1 MDFLPTLWFI
11 LIAVLWIGYLFLE
24 GFDLGVGMLMKT
36 FARGEK
42 ERRVLLNTV
51 GPVWDGNEVW
61 LLTAGGATF
70 AAFPFWY
77 ASLFS
82 ALYIPLVF
90 VLLGLIFRAVA
101 FEYRGKVHNDT
112 WRTVWDW
119 AIALGSLV
127 AAFGIGA
134 MLALTTTG
142 LPLNENG
149 DRVGGAFAWFT
160 WYAVIGGLAIV
171 GFAVIHA
178 AAFVAL
184 KTDGDIRHR
193 ARRLVGRWMPVG
205 LAPMAVWAIAVALEN
220 GKWFSWL
227 LIAVAVAA
235 AVTSWAANRAG
246 REGFSFLAMGGFL
259 LAGAAAIFS
268 AVYPVVLPS
277 TLDPLWNLTVEN
289 ASSSSY
295 TLGLMSIVA
304 AFGVPLVLAYQAW
317 TYWIFRKRITAA
329 HLPEPHDFAPAVA
342 LATAGAAPAG
352 ATGTTPTGSAS

>member
-11 LIAVLWIGYLFLE
+11 LIAVLWVGYLFLE
-24 GFDLGVGMLMKT
+24 GFDLGVGILMKT

-82 ALYIPLVF
+82 ALYLPLVF
-90 VLLGLIFRAVA
+90 VLLALIFRAVA
-101 FEYRGKVHNDT
+101 FEYRGKVHSDS
-112 WRTVWDW
+112 WRQTWDW
-119 AIALGSLV
+119 AIALGSFV

-142 LPLNENG
+142 LPLNANG
-149 DRVGGAFAWFT
+149 DRVGGPFAWFT
-160 WYAVIGGLAIV
+160 WYAVLGGLAVV

-193 ARRLVGRWMPVG
+193 ARRLVGRWLPVG
-205 LAPMAVWAIAVALEN
+205 LLPLALWAIMVALQH
-220 GKWFSWL
+220 GKWFSWV

-235 AVTSWAANRAG
+235 AVTSWAANRAN
-246 REGFSFLAMGGFL
+246 REGWSFLAMGVFL
-259 LAGAAAIFS
+259 LSGAAAIFS

-304 AFGVPLVLAYQAW
+304 AVGVPLVLAYQAW
-317 TYWIFRKRITAA
+317 TYWVFRKRISVDS
-329 HLPEPHDFAPAVA
+329 LPAPVDFAAAVGPADKAEAVGGKA
-342 LATAGAAPAG
+342 
-352 ATGTTPTGSAS
+352 